1 MPTYLL
7 ILTILI
13 SVVFAGCS
21 VVGILNK
28 KIRKKVEIIQSDN
41 ISDDD
46 VEKVED
52 DSEAADQ
59 NLISDLD
66 LSLVEQKTES
76 DKRKSNSVFL
86 HVFRAVP
93 FLGTVAICL
102 WFIFRFGYTDSIFI
116 LKRVYLIAIL
126 FVAAY
131 YDHMEFRIPNTLIIF
146 GIAGRIGFLV
156 FELFFLRDSISAT
169 LISEGIALA
178 LMVLISV
185 ICLIVV
191 HNGIGMGDI
200 KLFIVMALLQ
210 GITGV
215 ISSIFCTLI
224 VAFVFSV
231 ILIAAKKKSRK
242 DFIAFA
248 PCILVGT
255 LISMIL
261 IGA

>member
-93 FLGTVAICL
+93 FYIQVWLH
-102 WFIFRFGYTDSIFI
+102 RFNIHTETCVFDCN
-116 LKRVYLIAIL
+116 LI
-126 FVAAY
+126 
-131 YDHMEFRIPNTLIIF
+131 RC
-146 GIAGRIGFLV
+146 R
-156 FELFFLRDSISAT
+156 
-169 LISEGIALA
+169 
-178 LMVLISV
+178 
-185 ICLIVV
+185 
-191 HNGIGMGDI
+191 
-200 KLFIVMALLQ
+200 LL
-210 GITGV
+210 
-215 ISSIFCTLI
+215 
-224 VAFVFSV
+224 
-231 ILIAAKKKSRK
+231 
-242 DFIAFA
+242 
-248 PCILVGT
+248 
-255 LISMIL
+255 
-261 IGA
+261 